1 MKKTG
6 LIFLLLLIILGATA
20 CSKAKPRN
28 EKDLQ
33 NNQAIW
39 EEIGTDEARGYE
51 KALENQ
57 DDAQYLNTDVDK
69 WIKDGK
75 LITDYSQLAN
85 PEEGRKYIISMY
97 MPPEVAQKATSKELV
112 DFSLSNH
119 ICRI

>member
-28 EKDLQ
+28 EKELQ

-51 KALENQ
+51 KPL
-57 DDAQYLNTDVDK
+57 
-69 WIKDGK
+69 
-75 LITDYSQLAN
+75 
-85 PEEGRKYIISMY
+85 
-97 MPPEVAQKATSKELV
+97 
-112 DFSLSNH
+112 
-119 ICRI
+119 RIRMMHSI